1 MAAWLS
7 ALLVIILAS
16 PAWAQ
21 LALPSGFTAQVYVTG
36 QGFDS
41 NSERGVLGMPAVA
54 SLAFDGLGSLYL
66 SKTGARFRQGEVED
80 LFSVYR
86 IPLGGARLNPDTEP
100 RYFYGPPLRN
110 PIIAAV
116 RGRGEVYVTTYDRD
130 RRTGALYRMADGR
143 PQFLAGGTPAGGGAP
158 LFRQPEGVAVDGT
171 GRIYVAD
178 RELGLVARLDPTGRV
193 LDEHYLTV
201 TRPRVLAMDEQG
213 QLWVGTDGTAETP
226 FQDGKGELWKV
237 GLDGSPA
244 LVLTGPLPAGLSV
257 SPSGTLFFA
266 QRRTAKVFVVTAD
279 GKRIDFASGG
289 DGTYVRGLAFAP
301 VTPETRRAGIAGDLF
316 VVAVARQVWA
326 INEILRISGPFD
338 EFVRQQ
344 SSQQPPQ

>member
-1 MAAWLS
+1 MAARLS
-7 ALLVIILAS
+7 ALLALVVALAS
-16 PAWAQ
+16 PALAQ
-21 LALPSGFTAQVYVTG
+21 LTLPSGFTAQVYATG
-36 QGFDS
+36 QGFDT
-41 NSERGVLGMPAVA
+41 NSERGVFGMPAVA

-80 LFSVYR
+80 LFSIYR
-86 IPLGGARLNPDTEP
+86 IPPGGARLNPDIEP

-110 PIIAAV
+110 PVIGAV

-130 RRTGALYRMADGR
+130 RRTGALYRMTDGR
-143 PQFLAGGTPAGGGAP
+143 PQLLAGGTPAGGGAP
-158 LFRQPEGVAVDGT
+158 LFRQPEGVAVDGA

-178 RELGLVARLDPTGRV
+178 REQGLVVRLDRAGKV

-201 TRPRVLAMDEQG
+201 TRPRMLVMDERG

-226 FQDGKGELWKV
+226 FQDGKGELWKA
-237 GLDGSPA
+237 GPDGSPT
-244 LVLTGPLPAGLSV
+244 LVLAGPLPAGLSV

-266 QRRTAKVFVVTAD
+266 QRRTAKVFAVTAD
-279 GKRIDFASGG
+279 GKRIDFASGA

-316 VVAVARQVWA
+316 VVAVSRQVWA
-326 INEILRISGPFD
+326 INEIIRISGPFD
-338 EFVRQQ
+338 EFLRQQ
-344 SSQQPPQ
+344 APQ